1 MLVRGCCRETVVFFD
16 RQCGTRLFFEVC
28 GEGRKKAKKTV
39 SCLYQLTVLRRL
51 RESAGGDKTLV
62 SHVKL

>member
-16 RQCGTRLFFEVC
+16 VC
-28 GEGRKKAKKTV
+28 GEVRKKAKKTV

-51 RESAGGDKTLV
+51 RESAGGDKILV

>member
-16 RQCGTRLFFEVC
+16 VC
-28 GEGRKKAKKTV
+28 GEGIKKAKKTV